1 MTATNSST
9 VVCSHQHPSPKYTW
23 LHDELHIGIQCS
35 FEHRIRRVD
44 MSSGYIS
51 TIAGGGSSKDEDTPT
66 TSFSLSDPCQ
76 ALYKKSTGDGNGWEV
91 V

>member
-1 MTATNSST
+1 MTCDDTVADILIADAST
-9 VVCSHQHPSPKYTW
+9 
-23 LHDELHIGIQCS
+23 
-35 FEHRIRRVD
+35 HRIRRVD

-76 ALYKKSTGDGNGWEV
+76 ALYKKSAGDGNGWEV

>member
-1 MTATNSST
+1 
-9 VVCSHQHPSPKYTW
+9 
-23 LHDELHIGIQCS
+23 
-35 FEHRIRRVD
+35 

-76 ALYKKSTGDGNGWEV
+76 ALYKKSAGDGNGWEV